1 MVVFCAPPAEG
12 MVIMPTPSRG
22 GDQKTSVTEIVT
34 QLPGSNQSRKY
45 TMLPSLLVL
54 SSSVAE
60 MATTAR
66 DGKNYTTTML
76 PIEFLSGWLFT
87 IKKVRP
93 ELQAKLNLYRALKPT
108 MRWTLGSVR
117 DCGPTPRCRKC

>member
-54 SSSVAE
+54 SSSVIE
-60 MATTAR
+60 MRTVPMTA
-66 DGKNYTTTML
+66 G
-76 PIEFLSGWLFT
+76 
-87 IKKVRP
+87 
-93 ELQAKLNLYRALKPT
+93 RASLDMP
-108 MRWTLGSVR
+108 LGAHRIAS
-117 DCGPTPRCRKC
+117 PAS